1 MTKAFVEFDT
11 ILTAS
16 YAKTQM
22 EGKLLLK
29 DGTKANVFY
38 ANIQKIVFKTD
49 SSSGKGKNSILF
61 HNVLMLR
68 RVSSQPSTNRSFASW
83 N

>member
-1 MTKAFVEFDT
+1 MTKAFVEFDS

-49 SSSGKGKNSILF
+49 SSSGKG
-61 HNVLMLR
+61 
-68 RVSSQPSTNRSFASW
+68 T
-83 N
+83 